1 MTIYGTMV
9 YCPIY
14 TDMNNNKNNWIFS
27 FDSDKNISF
36 AIASV
41 LNGYY
46 EYNHDFT
53 NNIQAI
59 QSVHNL
65 SKSKANKVI
74 KKAKLFIANNKG

>member
-1 MTIYGTMV
+1 MV
-9 YCPIY
+9 YCPLY

-46 EYNHDFT
+46 EHNHDFT

-74 KKAKLFIANNKG
+74 KKAKLFIANNKGHN